1 MPTRQRWLVL
11 AFSILWLTTMCMSG
25 TSLAQRLTGLRP
37 LLRVL
42 YVSGYADDVLV
53 QRDASNPPQSFLAKP
68 FTPAALASKIREILD
83 LAWEIKLGVR
93 AEHITPLGAGSSIL
107 PCAPWRKEDCGMALP
122 DEICDLHQKGLL
134 PVSFKIADV
143 YFRLRARYA
152 PKYIKAILNSYDEGM
167 REGTV
172 YKRETSQDFATSDEA
187 DMR

>member
-1 MPTRQRWLVL
+1 
-11 AFSILWLTTMCMSG
+11 
-25 TSLAQRLTGLRP
+25 
-37 LLRVL
+37 
-42 YVSGYADDVLV
+42 
-53 QRDASNPPQSFLAKP
+53 
-68 FTPAALASKIREILD
+68 
-83 LAWEIKLGVR
+83 
-93 AEHITPLGAGSSIL
+93 
-107 PCAPWRKEDCGMALP
+107 MALP